1 MRIIQMTARVVSE
14 LSAHLKLKLQL
25 VKEILF
31 SALAS
36 ILYDTYDDDHIDCVR
51 IFIIINIPLAQI
63 SSSENIIMCY
73 LFTESNYVDFHRI

>member
-1 MRIIQMTARVVSE
+1 MTARVVSE